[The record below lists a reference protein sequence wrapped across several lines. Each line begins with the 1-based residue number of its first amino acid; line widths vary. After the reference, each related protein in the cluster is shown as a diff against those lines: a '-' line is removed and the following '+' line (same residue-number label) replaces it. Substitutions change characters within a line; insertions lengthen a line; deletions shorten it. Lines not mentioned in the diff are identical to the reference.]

1 MPVKF
6 SNRVV
11 LPTGTVL
18 AVCTEAIRQN
28 DTQIMAVSVMEC
40 CVKKISPCI
49 TQGAAK
55 VLQFRDADTEDYS
68 GATEITFDVW
78 QGGIGGTSLLSYSLT
93 GSDLTLANDYTFQVT
108 IDNADSLSLPAGS
121 HHCEAWVTLAGG
133 ERRCVGLG
141 RFKVIDSRKHDA

>member
-1 MPVKF
+1 MAIRF

-18 AVCTEAIRQN
+18 AVCTEAIQQN
-28 DTQIMAVSVMEC
+28 DTQIMAVSVMAC
-40 CVKKISPCI
+40 CVKQLDPCI
-49 TQGAAK
+49 VQGAAK
-55 VLQFRDADTEDYS
+55 VMQFRDAATEDYS

-93 GSDLTLANDYTFQVT
+93 GTDITLVNDYTFQLT
-108 IDNADSLSLPAGS
+108 INNTDSASLPAGS
-121 HHCEAWVTLAGG
+121 HHCEAWVTMAGG

-141 RFKVIDSRKHDA
+141 RFKVIDSRKYDA